1 MILDILSWIS
11 IAIGAFFVLVGGIGI
26 WRMPDLFSR
35 MHPAGMTDTMG
46 AGFLLLGFVLQ
57 SVDWLVAVKLV
68 LIFVFLLFTSPVAT
82 HALAHAALLDGLK
95 PWTKR
100 RDKARG
106 EAGGRARNPQLL
118 VLPPSFSNIIN
129 RSRVSTS
136 LQSRH

>member
-11 IAIGAFFVLVGGIGI
+11 IAIGTFFVLVGGIGI

-106 EAGGRARNPQLL
+106 EDGEP
-118 VLPPSFSNIIN
+118 
-129 RSRVSTS
+129 
-136 LQSRH
+136 